1 MNFGFGRIGIVFG
14 ILVAVIGGSGGPL
27 SPATSLVFGLAGLR
41 FARSTAEAIAV
52 VERDVTL
59 EQFEARIADPEGEG
73 EACDILSMILYR
85 SSLAEE
91 DAARV
96 GDILAGHLVGPATE
110 GRYSPGPAALLL
122 QLRGEAAM
130 PAILAP
136 EVLSITNPRL
146 VETLWAIRGA
156 GLDLPADR
164 ADRMLAALL
173 TVDPLPE
180 QEQALV
186 DEFLADLG
194 KRGEALHER
203 LDEFLADDRTRL
215 GALRGLSVL
224 AGVETPWATIY
235 DGDALGPN
243 ESAFLAL
250 ATLGQS
256 LGEWSTMLDL
266 MRWAELDGLPAAIRA
281 LAAQGRPD
289 LARDLRAVVLAV
301 DGRGWKTDQLA
312 RRRLIDALG
321 DDGRKRIEALD
332 ARLRGERRRLAE
344 AAWKTVL
351 AHPEDFGGRKP

>member
-1 MNFGFGRIGIVFG
+1 MSSPRISIS
-14 ILVAVIGGSGGPL
+14 APL
-27 SPATSLVFGLAGLR
+27 SASGDITIQAGTLTASGSSLSSTAGDIKLAAATSLVFGLAGLR

-146 VETLWAIRGA
+146 IETLWAIRGA

-186 DEFLADLG
+186 DED
-194 KRGEALHER
+194 
-203 LDEFLADDRTRL
+203 T
-215 GALRGLSVL
+215 
-224 AGVETPWATIY
+224 
-235 DGDALGPN
+235 
-243 ESAFLAL
+243 
-250 ATLGQS
+250 
-256 LGEWSTMLDL
+256 
-266 MRWAELDGLPAAIRA
+266 
-281 LAAQGRPD
+281 
-289 LARDLRAVVLAV
+289 
-301 DGRGWKTDQLA
+301 
-312 RRRLIDALG
+312 
-321 DDGRKRIEALD
+321 
-332 ARLRGERRRLAE
+332 
-344 AAWKTVL
+344 
-351 AHPEDFGGRKP
+351 